1 LLIWKSEKQQI
12 GNENDIA
19 LAESTTRSNK
29 EFKLK
34 LQSLYL
40 WWLLLGACLP
50 WFTETI
56 GIFRVIWK
64 ERHTSCTFFWLNPSI
79 NFVCV
84 INYYLSPTLGFPNT
98 TRSRRAKPF
107 QVSLLGEVNQRTNV
121 SRLDTYDYQ
130 VLSNNNNSKVEPHP
144 FTNTRLS
151 FHPF

>member
-1 LLIWKSEKQQI
+1 MRPREVLLRLYCFLIIQDIIFQI
-12 GNENDIA
+12 TGDF
-19 LAESTTRSNK
+19 SNK
-29 EFKLK
+29 LVMKMILLLRRAQPEATK
-34 LQSLYL
+34 SSSWSCRCLYL

-98 TRSRRAKPF
+98 TRSRRAKPS
-107 QVSLLGEVNQRTNV
+107 QVSLHGEVNQRTNV
-121 SRLDTYDYQ
+121 VRC
-130 VLSNNNNSKVEPHP
+130 PI
-144 FTNTRLS
+144 
-151 FHPF
+151 